1 MMPLQVRPEAESG
14 THRTIP
20 FDYALTFAMTG
31 RPQRIIRRTIT
42 VSVESAFIAVGVGY
56 GFVPALERLV
66 FGAAPQPPIVELLA
80 PGVVDL
86 SALFQPVV
94 TGFRQALEALEERR
108 PDVADDDV
116 LAIGFRLNPE
126 VVDAVLANGASG
138 LVRSDVAS
146 RLFEATIRAPQQVQF
161 LYAIVDEGSGREFQ
175 NEPILSTAGLG
186 TADGDRPFRQFA
198 QPIRF
203 EPRTTI
209 RIEVT
214 EVSTF
219 RGQLFIALHGYK
231 ALGEP
236 GTPTGRLLRGVRRRR
251 S

>member
-14 THRTIP
+14 TQRTIP
-20 FDYALTFAMTG
+20 FDYALTFPLTG
-31 RPQRIIRRTIT
+31 QSQRILRRTIT

-56 GFVPALERLV
+56 GFVPELDRLV
-66 FGAAPQPPIVELLA
+66 FGAAPGPILLA
-80 PGVVDL
+80 AAPGLVDL
-86 SALFQPVV
+86 SGLFGPVV
-94 TGFRQALEALEERR
+94 NGFRQALAGLSLERR
-108 PDVADDDV
+108 PDVAEDDV
-116 LAIGFRLNPE
+116 FANGFRLNPA
-126 VVDAVLANGASG
+126 VADAVLANGASG
-138 LVRSDVAS
+138 FVRPDVAS
-146 RLFEATIRAPQQVQF
+146 RLFEAAIPTPQQIQF

-175 NEPILSTAGLG
+175 SEPILSTAGLG

-214 EVSTF
+214 EVSAF
-219 RGQLFIALHGYK
+219 RGQLHIALHGYK
-231 ALGEP
+231 ALGEA